1 MEYVLGPI
9 LALLFGMKFTHFTD
23 GRLKKKV
30 TDLTARVERV
40 EKLVDVIDKQ
50 TLQKMV
56 VTLQPVATEL
66 QTIKDF
72 VGIRDWPKSIL

>member
-23 GRLKKKV
+23 ERLKKKV

-40 EKLVDVIDKQ
+40 EKLCKRSGLYTVKHMNLLMIMAR
-50 TLQKMV
+50 TLILNIYI
-56 VTLQPVATEL
+56 TLY
-66 QTIKDF
+66 
-72 VGIRDWPKSIL
+72 SIN